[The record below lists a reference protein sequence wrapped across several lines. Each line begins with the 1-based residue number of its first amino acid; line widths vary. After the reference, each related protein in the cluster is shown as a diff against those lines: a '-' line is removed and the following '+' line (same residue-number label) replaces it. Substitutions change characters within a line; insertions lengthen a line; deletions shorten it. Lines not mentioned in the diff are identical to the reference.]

1 MANDLDFLHRNL
13 FGGMA
18 CAYACDCLRSG
29 KRAQDIF
36 QRQGKGEE
44 SMKHC
49 VYINDKAREAL
60 DRIMAFNPTEV
71 QRDVL
76 SSLILEKVKEY
87 KGKKPPKIG
96 K

>member
-1 MANDLDFLHRNL
+1 
-13 FGGMA
+13 
-18 CAYACDCLRSG
+18 
-29 KRAQDIF
+29 
-36 QRQGKGEE
+36 
-44 SMKHC
+44 MKHC